1 MVDEDAAALLGM
13 YLVGKFYA
21 AELVYGWP
29 MGLLDNG
36 EAKALV
42 VEAFDDCHTV
52 AAGFSGGTIFASAAK
67 AAA

>member
-1 MVDEDAAALLGM
+1 MGMLPLYLGCTWWVNSM
-13 YLVGKFYA
+13 LPNWCAVG
-21 AELVYGWP
+21 LWGCWT
-29 MGLLDNG
+29 NG